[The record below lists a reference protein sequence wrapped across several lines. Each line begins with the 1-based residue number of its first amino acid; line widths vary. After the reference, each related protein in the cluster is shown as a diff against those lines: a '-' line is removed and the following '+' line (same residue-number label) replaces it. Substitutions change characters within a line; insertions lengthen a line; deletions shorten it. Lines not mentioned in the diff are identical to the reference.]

1 MSNFSRA
8 PKSKQGYNVKQVED
22 FLATARAAYES
33 DRGTGAELT
42 AADIRRTA
50 FDLEKGGYATD
61 QVDAALERL
70 EDAFALRERERAR
83 ARLGDAAWYGE
94 ARSTAQVILNRL
106 AREDGHKFTRTGPLT
121 VGYRRSDVDAFA
133 DRLIEYFRDGKPVGV
148 EEVRTTTFR
157 PQRGGYRES
166 QVDTL
171 LDSVTDV
178 MLAVR

>member
-8 PKSKQGYNVKQVED
+8 PKSKHGYNVKEVEE
-22 FLATARAAYES
+22 FLETARVAYES
-33 DRGTGAELT
+33 DRGSGIELT
-42 AADIRRTA
+42 SADIRHTA
-50 FDLEKGGYATD
+50 FNLEKGGYVTD

-70 EDAFALRERERAR
+70 EDAFALRERDRAR
-83 ARLGDAAWYGE
+83 TRSGDAAWYGE

-106 AREDGHKFTRTGPLT
+106 ARDSGHKFTRTGPLT

-133 DRLIEYFRDGKPVGV
+133 ERLIQYFRDGKPVGV

-157 PQRGGYRES
+157 PQRGGYREV
-166 QVDTL
+166 QVDML